1 MPNAW
6 TKGSTNPITQRPV
19 GASTPNGVQKQSA
32 QKAMARDAAP
42 DKQAQDRLMFLYAN
56 FNRVPPPARVR
67 PPQLT
72 VQGLQCVVS
81 LVNNDKYSGIFSSVM
96 TDANEARY
104 LLKMVKKLGAAD
116 GKANGVAD
124 DPYVGTGPDHAL
136 AFMVGEVVDLHVAG
150 VRLDKAPTRAAA
162 NGACS
167 PAHLFAANDSGSS
180 RFRTDV
186 DISGGIAARERDLE
200 RWDAGPET
208 AVDLSLGAKS
218 NGQDW
223 DQFEANE
230 RIFGL
235 TTNYDESFYTTTID
249 KSHPQYKEREAR
261 AARQA
266 REIEGSAAIN
276 SHVAEERGLKM
287 PEDNGEDE
295 EAKYSGVRRDVL
307 PLATGQPNKYTP
319 PARRAPS
326 GRPTVPGA
334 PVDPAIISSSLA
346 RPEKAETLKAETD
359 LPPKITQTKPDD
371 DAKSPMSTESAAIDK
386 VQKRHPPAAMEGSAT
401 DVKDV
406 VVAFKAFTATEKL
419 RAQEHQRQAARHS
432 KAVKLNDLKKFAQS
446 FKLHTPVPKDL
457 VSILAKDKVKQEKIV
472 EKALRTVE
480 ELKDVPKPPEPS
492 PPPQPAE
499 PKQAKQA
506 PRNNQAPPTAPSE
519 RQNQRGNR
527 QSPNF
532 SQSMRGSDNRDRG
545 GQQMPVGRQGQP
557 PFSQRL
563 AAQYNRQPPLQQV
576 HMQDPR
582 IPVPM
587 PNVASPTG
595 RFKPNPAAHTFL
607 PTATNS
613 SSSSPVR
620 GPDRP
625 RPGDFWEG
633 RRPILAANRV
643 PLETNYNPIPRMLVE
658 VEGKEEY
665 ALNGCIFKSHLY
677 VHPVWGVPEEN
688 SGKTYVEYLSTRPVP
703 PSPQPQVVSP
713 QAMPMQH
720 QVPIHLQASPIPAGH
735 TPHHTPRHAPVQPHM
750 AMGPNGPQHFE
761 DPAGVAVGHRMQYSA
776 STSSVHQ
783 SPRPMMSYMA
793 GGPYGQG
800 PPVQMYGGAPYGMS
814 PGGGHPMNM
823 RQVSGGHGFMPPSGP
838 AAAMGGHQMAPQQ
851 SSGPYMN
858 HHHHGS
864 HHMNSQGG
872 FASPVPA
879 QAFMHNVNG
888 PGPQP
893 GSGFPSPRPATMMA
907 HQGSQQGIM
916 YPPGPP
922 GQHQGMYPSKFRS
935 AQLLAEANRPKVRGG
950 GPPYGGPMPGQIPTS
965 GPPGMPLPP
974 PPHGFTGN
982 SPHQHQPMQF
992 PPPQGTPHRGTPS
1005 GNFAHPVAPPPPT
1018 QAAAAS
1024 APAPVQGQGVEGEDA
1039 GTK

>member
-1 MPNAW
+1 M
-6 TKGSTNPITQRPV
+6 
-19 GASTPNGVQKQSA
+19 
-32 QKAMARDAAP
+32 
-42 DKQAQDRLMFLYAN
+42 
-56 FNRVPPPARVR
+56 
-67 PPQLT
+67 
-72 VQGLQCVVS
+72 
-81 LVNNDKYSGIFSSVM
+81 
-96 TDANEARY
+96 
-104 LLKMVKKLGAAD
+104 
-116 GKANGVAD
+116 
-124 DPYVGTGPDHAL
+124 
-136 AFMVGEVVDLHVAG
+136 
-150 VRLDKAPTRAAA
+150 
-162 NGACS
+162 
-167 PAHLFAANDSGSS
+167 
-180 RFRTDV
+180 
-186 DISGGIAARERDLE
+186 
-200 RWDAGPET
+200 
-208 AVDLSLGAKS
+208 DLSMDAKS
-218 NGQDW
+218 NGEEW
-223 DQFEANE
+223 DQFEANK
-230 RIFGL
+230 RLYGV

-261 AARQA
+261 AERLA

-276 SHVAEERGLKM
+276 SHVAEERGLKV

-295 EAKYSGVRRDVL
+295 EAKYSGVQRDVQ

-326 GRPTVPGA
+326 ARPTVPGA
-334 PVDPAIISSSLA
+334 PFDPAIISSSLA
-346 RPEKAETLKAETD
+346 RPEKTETPMAED
-359 LPPKITQTKPDD
+359 DVPPKITQTKPDD
-371 DAKSPMSTESAAIDK
+371 DAKSPLSTGSAAIDK
-386 VQKRHPPAAMEGSAT
+386 VQKRLSPGNKESSAT
-401 DVKDV
+401 STVEKDV
-406 VVAFKAFTATEKL
+406 VNAFKAFTATEKL

-446 FKLHTPVPKDL
+446 FKLHTPVPQDL
-457 VSILAKDKVKQEKIV
+457 VPILAKDKVKQEKIV

-480 ELKDVPKPPEPS
+480 ELKEVPKPPEPS

-499 PKQAKQA
+499 PKPAKQA

-519 RQNQRGNR
+519 RQSQRGNR
-527 QSPNF
+527 HSPNF
-532 SQSMRGSDNRDRG
+532 SQSMRGNDNRERG
-545 GQQMPVGRQGQP
+545 GQQMTMGRQGQP
-557 PFSQRL
+557 FSARL
-563 AAQYNRQPPLQQV
+563 AAQYNSRQPPLQQV
-576 HMQDPR
+576 HLQDPR
-582 IPVPM
+582 NPVPI
-587 PNVASPTG
+587 PNLASPTG

-633 RRPILAANRV
+633 RRPILGANRV
-643 PLETNYNPIPRMLVE
+643 PLEDNYNPIPHMFADVE
-658 VEGKEEY
+658 AEGKEKW
-665 ALNGCIFKSHLY
+665 ALNGCIFRPLY
-677 VHPVWGVPEEN
+677 VNPVWDVPEQNRE
-688 SGKTYVEYLSTRPVP
+688 KTYVEYLSTRPVP
-703 PSPQPQVVSP
+703 PSPQAQVISP

-720 QVPIHLQASPIPAGH
+720 QVPVHLQASPIPTGH

-761 DPAGVAVGHRMQYSA
+761 DPAGVAVAHRMQYSA

-800 PPVQMYGGAPYGMS
+800 PPVQMYGAPYGMS

-838 AAAMGGHQMAPQQ
+838 AAGMGGHPMAPQQ

-888 PGPQP
+888 PPQP
-893 GSGFPSPRPATMMA
+893 GSGFPSPRPANMMA

-922 GQHQGMYPSKFRS
+922 GQHPGMYPSKSRS
-935 AQLLAEANRPKVRGG
+935 APLLAQADQPKCAALDRTARCPVRFRRRVRRACPGRLPHTSSPATAHTSTSRCSSRRPKARRIGG
-950 GPPYGGPMPGQIPTS
+950 
-965 GPPGMPLPP
+965 
-974 PPHGFTGN
+974 
-982 SPHQHQPMQF
+982 
-992 PPPQGTPHRGTPS
+992 RR
-1005 GNFAHPVAPPPPT
+1005 
-1018 QAAAAS
+1018 
-1024 APAPVQGQGVEGEDA
+1024 A
-1039 GTK
+1039 GTLHTRPRRFRRLRPLQRRHRLRCRWRGRMRAPSEDLMLTVGHLLFLVVSNHVASGKSVGAARSWKRPASLVHS